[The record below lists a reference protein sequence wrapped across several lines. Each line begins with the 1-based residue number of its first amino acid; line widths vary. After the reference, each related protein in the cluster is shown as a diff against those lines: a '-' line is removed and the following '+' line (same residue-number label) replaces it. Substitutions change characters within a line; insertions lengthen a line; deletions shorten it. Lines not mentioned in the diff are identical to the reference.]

1 MKKNFKSFVVIWAIA
16 LAIFNVI
23 AFLVPGGDDKYSAD
37 FFLGYCFITL
47 AFALQVGVG
56 YFAFKDSNMN
66 KTFLNIP
73 NVAISFITLVCTTVV
88 GVITMAVED
97 IPDWLGAIICFVV
110 FALGAIAILCSNAA
124 ATSVAATDYKIKTQ
138 TFYIKALT
146 VDVNT
151 LMAQSPSAEIRA
163 EVAKV
168 YEAVRYSDPMSNQAL
183 APSEAQITIKFNQL
197 SNAVLTND
205 LESVQVLTN
214 DMLILVQDRN
224 NKCKL
229 LKN

>member
-1 MKKNFKSFVVIWAIA
+1 MKKNFKSYIVIWAIA

-23 AFLVPGGDDKYSAD
+23 AFLIPSDDK
-37 FFLGYCFITL
+37 FTTNFIIGYLFITI
-47 AFALQVGVG
+47 AFLLQLGVG
-56 YFAFKDSNMN
+56 FFAFKDGNSS
-66 KTFLNIP
+66 KAFLGIP
-73 NVAISFITLVCTTVV
+73 TATLSMITLVGTTIVAVV
-88 GVITMAVED
+88 TMAIED

-110 FALGAIAILCSNAA
+110 FALGSIGILLSNSVAN
-124 ATSVAATDYKIKTQ
+124 TVAATDYKVKTQ

-151 LMAQSPSAEIRA
+151 LMAQSPTAEIRA

-183 APSEAQITIKFNQL
+183 APSEAQMTIKFNQF
-197 SNAVLTND
+197 SNAVLSND
-205 LESVQVLTN
+205 YQSVQVLAN
-214 DMLILVQDRN
+214 DMLILIQDRN

-229 LKN
+229 LK